1 MGIFSRRNKQS
12 IKREDT
18 EPQRPQHLTYSQLG
32 KQFNLNNWVTDPESI
47 ATFFG
52 CVELI
57 SNSVAQ
63 VPIYVKDI
71 DTLEIIK
78 NHPLNAALKYG
89 KMTKFNFIKQL
100 THDVYVAGNGIAYIR
115 RDGSGDVKEL
125 IYCPPGTYTILFDD
139 LTRTVYYQINFITG
153 SRLLDS
159 SNVIHIFKNSKNGAV
174 GLGIGKYAT
183 VTLPLSSAADKSAL
197 QFFDSGGNVNGI
209 LQGKR
214 VLDTEEKMEAY
225 NEWTNAFRGGNKN
238 GNIAVLGNDFE
249 YKQVGIS
256 QKDSQSLESREFQV
270 LEICRFFSVNPVLL
284 GIRTGATYSNIE
296 QAQMD
301 LVIHTLLPLIE
312 LIEEEFNRK
321 LIRPSQRDKYIVD
334 FDETALLFT
343 TKMDNANYLTT
354 LTKNGL
360 ISINDARMVLGYAPK
375 PGCDD
380 LIIPFTNIDS
390 NKVNS
395 DGKEDGEKKEPEE
408 VKEEVKEDGKEG
420 KEE

>member
-1 MGIFSRRNKQS
+1 MGIFSRKDKVNK
-12 IKREDT
+12 IKREDSEVQT
-18 EPQRPQHLTYSQLG
+18 PQHSTYSQQGRSFSLST
-32 KQFNLNNWVTDPESI
+32 FSTDPETIS
-47 ATFFG
+47 TFFG
-52 CVELI
+52 GVELI
-57 SNSVAQ
+57 SNSVSN
-63 VPIYVKDI
+63 VPIHVKDSI
-71 DTLEIIK
+71 TQEIVK
-78 NHPLNAALKYG
+78 NHPLISALKYG

-100 THDVYVAGNGIAYIR
+100 VHDIYVNGNGVAYIK
-115 RDGSGDVKEL
+115 RDVAGDVKEL
-125 IYCPPGTYTILFDD
+125 VYCPPGSYVIYFDEIS
-139 LTRTVYYQINFITG
+139 RTVYYQINFLTG
-153 SRLLDS
+153 SKLLDAS
-159 SNVIHIFKNSKNGAV
+159 SVIHIFKNSKNGFV
-174 GLGIGKYAT
+174 GVGISKYAT
-183 VTLPLSSAADKSAL
+183 ITLPLSSAADKSAL

-214 VLDTEEKMEAY
+214 ILDTEEKMEAY

-270 LEICRFFSVNPVLL
+270 LEIARFLSINPVLL

-321 LIRPSQRDKYIVD
+321 LIRPSQREKYYID
-334 FDETALLFT
+334 FEEEAIMFT

-354 LTKNGL
+354 LTKNGI
-360 ISINDARMVLGYAPK
+360 ISINDARNSLGYASK

-380 LIIPFTNIDS
+380 LVIPYTNINS
-390 NKVNS
+390 NKVN
-395 DGKEDGEKKEPEE
+395 GNNNNKE
-408 VKEEVKEDGKEG
+408 EDGKE
-420 KEE
+420 EENN